1 MSHQPYIISDYLQ
14 SALNPDSVK
23 LFMKTAPS
31 FVQQFNFEAIAFR
44 GMSGALLAPILAYK
58 TGKTLLMVRKP
69 KQEDAPQH
77 MDHSMYRVEGDRA
90 TKRYLILDDFMCSGN
105 TIWSIVQEIRGWAPD
120 ARCIGVLFYADLLA
134 RGIPL
139 SLRTHFP
146 TCPADCEDYMLGL
159 DRGETNLN
167 EEELCKIIPL

>member
-1 MSHQPYIISDYLQ
+1 MSHQPCIISDYLR

-69 KQEDAPQH
+69 KTLDDGRNQ
-77 MDHSMYRVEGDRA
+77 DHSNFRVEGDRA

-105 TIWSIVQEIRGWAPD
+105 TIWSIIREIRFWAPE
-120 ARCIGVLFYADLLA
+120 ARCIGALFYSELLNFG
-134 RGIPL
+134 RPL
-139 SLRTHFP
+139 QLRTHFP

-159 DRGETNLN
+159 NRGETNLS
-167 EEELCKIIPL
+167 EEELCKMISL